1 MSFTLIHTNDLH
13 NRLTQAQADRLRL
26 LRVSLDGEALL
37 LDAGDAV
44 GAGNVTFH
52 PAGEPILDRMSQCG
66 YDAMVVGNREF
77 HVSRYGFQ
85 CKLSRARFPVLCA
98 NLLPRGGVAEFQ
110 RGDSDLRDV
119 DPEESERAPS
129 GVPVTPY
136 LFLQTP
142 KGWKIVII
150 GLTVPMVTERMA
162 ARWVSAYLFRDP
174 VHTARQLVP
183 ELRARYSPHCVIALT
198 HLGLRRD
205 QLLAEA
211 VPGIDVIIGGHSHDV
226 LERGVYAGDT
236 LICQTGSHGRFYG
249 RVMLDLD
256 GDRVR
261 GRASLERLDPGGQT

>member
-1 MSFTLIHTNDLH
+1 MSLTLIHTNDLH
-13 NRLTQAQADRLRL
+13 NRLTQAQADQLRL

-37 LDAGDAV
+37 LDAGDAI

-98 NLLPRGGVAEFQ
+98 NLLPRRKVEREPRVDDTG
-110 RGDSDLRDV
+110 
-119 DPEESERAPS
+119 DPEGHETHLLEP
-129 GVPVTPY
+129 PVMPY
-136 LFLQTP
+136 LFLQTQG
-142 KGWKIVII
+142 GWRVVII

-162 ARWVSAYLFRDP
+162 ARWVSAYLFLDP

-183 ELRARYSPHCVIALT
+183 ELRARYAPHCLIALT

-205 QLLAEA
+205 RSLAEA

-226 LERGVYAGDT
+226 LEHGMYSGST

-249 RVMLDLD
+249 RVVLDLE
-256 GDRVR
+256 GGRVR
-261 GRASLERLDPGGQT
+261 GSASLKRFETGEKM